1 MNIAFSKVILM
12 NVGGNSFEY
21 CNISLVQMY
30 IFIKIIIVLKL
41 RYRSDDF
48 FEQCYVSTEEE
59 CCEVN

>member
-1 MNIAFSKVILM
+1 M

-48 FEQCYVSTEEE
+48 FDQCYVPTEEE